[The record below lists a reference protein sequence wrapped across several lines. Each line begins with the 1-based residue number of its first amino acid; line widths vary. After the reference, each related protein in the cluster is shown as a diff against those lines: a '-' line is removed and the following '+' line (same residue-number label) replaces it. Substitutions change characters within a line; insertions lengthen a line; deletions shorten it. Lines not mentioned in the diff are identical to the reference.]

1 MVAHDTGVL
10 SPVHTRDCA
19 SRLLRVSE
27 YAVAGAR
34 SSTESAED
42 VEVCD
47 RNGAPLRGATWISC
61 KSVYGGALHATLIET
76 DVACEHCGGGTAAIA
91 RPNMRLSDN

>member
-1 MVAHDTGVL
+1 M
-10 SPVHTRDCA
+10 
-19 SRLLRVSE
+19 
-27 YAVAGAR
+27 AGAR

-61 KSVYGGALHATLIET
+61 KSVDGGALHFTLIET

-91 RPNMRLSDN
+91 RPKVNIASVTPSTHAQL